1 MVEFWWGSYLAN
13 VRSQQNKK
21 EDKERGAS
29 QVLVL
34 GENVELP
41 DNIYSLLKKG
51 PKFSL
56 EPVVQPHELLAF
68 NRRVANRAPQEQHDR
83 CLLEGVDALLA
94 PTVRSSTFRS
104 TTYTP
109 GEGAVKRFQHRG
121 LLLTIAEKRL
131 DVAHRQRYRHVTEDE
146 VKGSEPFEL
155 YFVVCARGLGISS
168 SVLALELFVVRSAMI
183 RGSKQNFNG

>member
-1 MVEFWWGSYLAN
+1 MVEFWWVSYLAN
-13 VRSQQNKK
+13 VLSQQNKK

-34 GENVELP
+34 GEKVELP

-83 CLLEGVDALLA
+83 CLLEGVDALREHGLDDEFLQE
-94 PTVRSSTFRS
+94 PIELS
-104 TTYTP
+104 
-109 GEGAVKRFQHRG
+109 GLEGF
-121 LLLTIAEKRL
+121 
-131 DVAHRQRYRHVTEDE
+131 
-146 VKGSEPFEL
+146 
-155 YFVVCARGLGISS
+155 
-168 SVLALELFVVRSAMI
+168 
-183 RGSKQNFNG
+183 

>member
-13 VRSQQNKK
+13 VLSQQKK

-29 QVLVL
+29 QVVVL

-83 CLLEGVDALLA
+83 CLLEGVDALALKMNLQRWYPDEDHLTASGVAKEAAELSWEPSKLLQRGWIVVMKANQLVEASVAQQTALSPSLA
-94 PTVRSSTFRS
+94 V
-104 TTYTP
+104 
-109 GEGAVKRFQHRG
+109 AV
-121 LLLTIAEKRL
+121 L
-131 DVAHRQRYRHVTEDE
+131 
-146 VKGSEPFEL
+146 
-155 YFVVCARGLGISS
+155 
-168 SVLALELFVVRSAMI
+168 
-183 RGSKQNFNG
+183 